1 MRVQVVDPSAYTR
14 PYDHALCAALG
25 HLGVD
30 VELVTSRFVYGDVP
44 SPDGYRV
51 RELFYQHAVG
61 APGSAIR
68 SLTKLI
74 AHPGGMARLRRI
86 AREADV
92 VHFQW
97 LPVQWLDAHMLPRL
111 PVVLTAHD
119 LLPREARPG
128 QAGAQRRLYEAVN
141 AVIVHSEYGRH
152 TLAGLGVDP
161 TKIHVIRHGAFEHL
175 AVPADEPLR
184 LPAELDDPEGPVVLF
199 FGLLR
204 PYKGVEVL
212 LEAWREL
219 ERSGAIDRGELW
231 VVGQPRMPLAPLRGR
246 AGPGV
251 RFVPRFVSDG
261 ELRALF
267 HRADVVVLPYLHTER
282 LDYSGVLATALAF
295 GKATVLTEVG
305 SFAEVATDRAAWL
318 VAPGDPAALAD
329 ALRALAGDAD
339 ARERLG
345 QEARAAAGRSYTWHQ
360 AAVSTLRVYEQVTG
374 QVTGVGKESL
384 SDPPQ
389 SRPL

>member
-25 HLGVD
+25 RLGVD
-30 VELVTSRFVYGDVP
+30 VKLVTSRFVYGELP

-51 RELFYQHAVG
+51 RELFYRRAVG

-68 SLTKLI
+68 SLSKLI

-86 AREADV
+86 AHEADV

-97 LPVQWLDAHMLPRL
+97 LPVQWLDAFMLPRA

-128 QAGAQRRLYEAVN
+128 QARAQRRIYDAVD

-152 TLAGLGVDP
+152 TLAALGVDP
-161 TKIHVIRHGAFEHL
+161 AKIHVIHHGAFEHL
-175 AVPADEPLR
+175 AVRADKPLR
-184 LPAELDDPEGPVVLF
+184 LPAELQDPEGLVVLF

-212 LEAWREL
+212 LEAWRQL

-231 VVGQPRMPLAPLRGR
+231 VVGQPRMPLEPLRGR

-251 RFVPRFVSDG
+251 RFVARFVSDD

-267 HRADVVVLPYLHTER
+267 HRADVLVLPYVHTER

-305 SFAEVATDRAAWL
+305 GFPEVASDGAAWL

-329 ALRALAGDAD
+329 ALRALAIDPD
-339 ARERLG
+339 KRERLK
-345 QEARAAAGRSYTWHQ
+345 QAARAAAGRSYTWHE
-360 AAVSTLRVYEQVTG
+360 AAVRTLQVYEQVTG
-374 QVTGVGKESL
+374 LGQ
-384 SDPPQ
+384 
-389 SRPL
+389 

>member
-25 HLGVD
+25 RLGLD
-30 VELVTSRFVYGDVP
+30 VTLVTSRFAYGDLP
-44 SPDGYRV
+44 SPDCYRV
-51 RELFYQHAVG
+51 RELFYRHTVG
-61 APGSAIR
+61 PPGSAIR
-68 SLTKLI
+68 SLSKLI
-74 AHPGGMARLRRI
+74 AHPKGMARLRQI

-97 LPVQWLDAHMLPRL
+97 LPVQWLDALMLPRG

-128 QAGAQRRLYEAVN
+128 QAHAQRRLYDAVD

-152 TLAGLGVDP
+152 TLAAIGVDA
-161 TKIHVIRHGAFEHL
+161 TKIHVIHHGAFEHL
-175 AVPADEPLR
+175 AVRADKPLR
-184 LPAELDDPEGPVVLF
+184 LPAELQDPEGPVVLF

-204 PYKGVEVL
+204 PHKGVEVL
-212 LEAWREL
+212 LEAWRQL
-219 ERSGAIDRGELW
+219 ERSGEFDRGELW
-231 VVGQPRMPLAPLRGR
+231 VVGKPRMPLEPLRGR

-251 RFVPRFVSDG
+251 RFVARFVSDD

-267 HRADVVVLPYLHTER
+267 HRADIVVLPYVHTDR

-295 GKATVLTEVG
+295 GKATLLTEVG
-305 SFAEVATDRAAWL
+305 SLPEVAADGAAWL

-329 ALRALAGDAD
+329 ALRALAIDPD
-339 ARERLG
+339 TRERLG
-345 QEARAAAGRSYTWHQ
+345 QAARAVAGSSYTWHE
-360 AAVSTLRVYEQVTG
+360 AAVRTLQVYEQVTG
-374 QVTGVGKESL
+374 LRQEPV
-384 SDPPQ
+384 SDPRQ
-389 SRPL
+389 SGPL